1 MPEFQPPPL
10 LAFVSQTGNVMKT
23 TLAAATAIELAKI
36 GADIAVLDLD
46 REHRQLGSLATW
58 AADRASFQPHRQQ
71 LSVLTADS
79 TKEAIQHIHDA
90 TMKRV
95 VILDC
100 PSRASDA
107 TAAIAAM
114 STLTVFPLVPGKKDS
129 YLTLAT
135 MHKLI
140 EGDEK
145 REIAP
150 VPPEQLAIVLTR
162 CQTQA
167 EIRELADWIKANSP
181 YSSRFGLILPA
192 LLEKPAYRIAI
203 AKGLAITE
211 VAPIQMRQTARAVV
225 HAIIAR
231 FSALEDQDNA
241 HKDAAA

>member
-58 AADRASFQPHRQQ
+58 AADRASFQPDRAQ
-71 LSVLTADS
+71 LTVLTADS
-79 TKEAIQHIHDA
+79 KKEAIAHIEAAHD
-90 TMKRV
+90 KRA

-114 STLTVFPLVPGKKDS
+114 AMLTVFPLVPGKKDS
-129 YLTLAT
+129 YLTLHT
-135 MHKLI
+135 IHQV
-140 EGDEK
+140 
-145 REIAP
+145 IADG
-150 VPPEQLAIVLTR
+150 VPPERLAIALTR

-167 EIRELADWIKANSP
+167 EIRDLFQWIKDNSP
-181 YSSRFGLILPA
+181 YSSQFAVLEPA
-192 LLEKPAYRIAI
+192 LLERPAYRNAI
-203 AKGLAITE
+203 ARGLAITE
-211 VAPIQMRQTARAVV
+211 VAPLSLRRTARGVV
-225 HAIIAR
+225 QAIIAR
-231 FSALEDQDNA
+231 FSALEDHDII
-241 HKDAAA
+241 HHHEEDTAA